1 MRLMALNWT
10 RWSRVPWLQGQGSTA
25 RKVQRLPLA
34 RATNIAGTA
43 HWRSGDQRLSLEE
56 RRSASILS
64 GTGRPSGGPVVASQR
79 PLLRL
84 KLMRM
89 NLMNNGSS
97 GVASELRF
105 VATGRSFARNH
116 PEPIVK
122 HY

>member
-10 RWSRVPWLQGQGSTA
+10 RWSSMASRPGVDSPQGPEATA
-25 RKVQRLPLA
+25 SESHQH
-34 RATNIAGTA
+34 
-43 HWRSGDQRLSLEE
+43 HWNGSLEE

-84 KLMRM
+84 KLMKM